1 MAMLREQKSLSLG
14 WGLWFHFWLVIL
26 TFFCGSL
33 LIFATFLDRSGTL
46 AHWVGRWWGRSLL
59 FLAHIP
65 VQVVGL
71 EHLVAGKT
79 YIFAA
84 NHRSNFD
91 IFALFSA
98 LPGNFLWVAKK
109 ELFKIPVLGQA
120 LSRMGSIPVDRDN
133 LQAAVRSLN
142 QAAARVQAGPSMIIF
157 PEGTRVPEPELKPFK
172 KGVFIMALKAGQPLV
187 PVSINGTYFIQ
198 PRGSLKIRP
207 GPVKLIIGPP
217 IYPQTFRRKEEL
229 MAAVHQAI
237 AANYDPD
244 FPYGPSS
251 ADG

>member
-1 MAMLREQKSLSLG
+1 MVGEPKHLSLA
-14 WGLWFHFWLVIL
+14 WGLWFHFWLVVV
-26 TFFCGSL
+26 TFFGGSL
-33 LIFATFLDRSGTL
+33 VIFATFLDRSSTL
-46 AHWVGRWWGRSLL
+46 SQWVGRWWGRTLL

-65 VQVVGL
+65 VRVVGL
-71 EHLVAGKT
+71 EHLVSGKT

-91 IFALFSA
+91 IFALFSV
-98 LPGNFLWVAKK
+98 LPGKFLWVAKK
-109 ELFKIPVLGQA
+109 ELFKVPVLGQA
-120 LSRMGSIPVDRDN
+120 LSRMGSIPLDRDN

-142 QAAARVQAGPSMIIF
+142 QAASKVQAGTSMIIF

-198 PRGSLKIRP
+198 PRGSLRIRP
-207 GPVKLIIGPP
+207 GPMKLIIGPP
-217 IYPQTFRRKEEL
+217 IYPQDFRRKEEL
-229 MAAVHQAI
+229 MDAVWHAI

-244 FPYGPSS
+244 YPYGPSGT
-251 ADG
+251 DG